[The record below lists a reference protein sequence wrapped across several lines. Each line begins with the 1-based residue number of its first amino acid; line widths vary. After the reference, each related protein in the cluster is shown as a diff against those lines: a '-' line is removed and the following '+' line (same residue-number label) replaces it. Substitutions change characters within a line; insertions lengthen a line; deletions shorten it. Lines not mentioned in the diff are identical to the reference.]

1 MIINGLLR
9 RFSPYFSSSS
19 VSLSLSVKRDPRKRN
34 VRHFRRPS
42 LNLLP
47 SLFLPLAPPM
57 AVENEA
63 AQLAAAA
70 ALPLR
75 MRAKHKNWKARVAA
89 FEDIAT
95 STAADDEAGPF

>member
-57 AVENEA
+57 AVEDEA
-63 AQLAAAA
+63 AQLAAA
-70 ALPLR
+70 LPLR
-75 MRAKHKNWKARVAA
+75 VRAKHKNWKARVAA

-95 STAADDEAGPF
+95 STAAADEAGPF

>member
-57 AVENEA
+57 AVEDEA

-75 MRAKHKNWKARVAA
+75 VRAKHKNWKARVAA

-95 STAADDEAGPF
+95 STAAADEAGPF